1 MDNLKNKKE
10 RQFLPPLAELLD
22 RLKSHKLNKLFW
34 EIKIRFCK

>member
-22 RLKSHKLNKLFW
+22 RLTVTQ
-34 EIKIRFCK
+34 IKQAILGDKNR